1 VALLDAATRAK
12 LPDRAFAYID
22 AQGHRRLPIHDEAH
36 VRNALARFGQ
46 VRFESDAAREQARA
60 RLLKAAKKYRIVP
73 VGFIAGQLH
82 TERELARRH
91 AHAPVVLPDGFLTMV
106 MTDVEGSTD
115 LVHRLGDAYRELL
128 ESVRSILAGCIA
140 AHGGHLVDARA
151 DESFA
156 VFENPVSALQMA
168 VDAQRDLRSRTW
180 SGDVQC
186 RVRIGI
192 HSGYPTLAD
201 GNYLGVPVHTAARV
215 SAAAHG
221 GQVVVSGDTRT
232 AVRGSKLEGVRFRAL
247 GSYRLRGLPEPVPL
261 FQIAAKGLDTRFPDL
276 RGARPVEVS

>member
-22 AQGHRRLPIHDEAH
+22 AQGRRRLPIHDEAH

-60 RLLKAAKKYRIVP
+60 RLLKAARKYRIVP

-91 AHAPVVLPDGFLTMV
+91 ASEPVVLPDGFLTMV
-106 MTDVEGSTD
+106 MTDVEGSTE
-115 LVHRLGDAYRELL
+115 LGHRLGAAYRDLL
-128 ESVRSILAGCIA
+128 QSVRGILPGCVA

-156 VFENPVSALQMA
+156 VFESPSAALEMA
-168 VDAQRDLRSRTW
+168 VAAQRDLRSRTW
-180 SGDVQC
+180 TGDVQC

-232 AVRGSKLEGVRFRAL
+232 AVKGSKLDGVRFRAL
-247 GSYRLRGLPEPVPL
+247 GSYRLRGLPEPVAL
-261 FQIAAKGLDTRFPDL
+261 FQLAAKGLDTRFPDL
-276 RGARPVEVS
+276 RGARPVEVH